1 MLMFK
6 KSMALLA
13 FAGAVLAGG
22 FAGADEIG
30 PLPPLPGDPVG
41 DPLATAFTSFER
53 VAQDQVSTFLVAVV
67 EPTLVGQILTVR
79 FGPMPDLSG
88 EIVASIVLQPGQ
100 NMIVVPRSLVPG
112 WYTAELAGRVKNIDE
127 DEPGAT

>member
-30 PLPPLPGDPVG
+30 PILPPGDPVS
-41 DPLATAFTSFER
+41 DPLANAFTSFER

-67 EPTLVGQILTVR
+67 EPPLVGQILTVR

-88 EIVASIVLQPGQ
+88 EIVASIVLQPGE
-100 NMIVVPRSLVPG
+100 NMIVVPRSLVAG
-112 WYTAELAGRVKNIDE
+112 WYTAEVAGRTKTVSE
-127 DEPGAT
+127 DEWGVE